1 LRLQSRLLPFAPAI
15 LLMPVFLISVF
26 LATAIAPANAADP
39 GSGSAAANARADVR
53 ACADARMLARITKR
67 FAWAERNTWQR
78 GYQIAAIE
86 HPRLRYTVFSGPSM
100 IRHRHCRAS
109 ALMTNGV
116 RRTVFYTVSAGMGFA
131 SIGHGVDFCLAGLD
145 PWRVHGAACRSL
157 R

>member
-1 LRLQSRLLPFAPAI
+1 MRLLLFALSLVVTI
-15 LLMPVFLISVF
+15 
-26 LATAIAPANAADP
+26 AIAPAQAADA
-39 GSGSAAANARADVR
+39 GDTAADVR
-53 ACADARMLARITKR
+53 ACADARMLARISER

-86 HPRLRYTVFSGPSM
+86 TPRLRYTVFRGPSM

-109 ALMTNGV
+109 ALMTNGA
-116 RRTVFYTVSAGMGFA
+116 RRTLFYTVSAGMGLA
-131 SIGHGVDFCLAGLD
+131 SIGQGVDFCLAGLD